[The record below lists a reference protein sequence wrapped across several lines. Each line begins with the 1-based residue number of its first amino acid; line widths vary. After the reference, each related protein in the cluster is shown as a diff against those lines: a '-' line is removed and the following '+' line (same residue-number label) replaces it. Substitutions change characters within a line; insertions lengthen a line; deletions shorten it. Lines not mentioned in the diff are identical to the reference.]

1 MNKRTPPIQAAD
13 EGCVEV
19 QAEVAHI
26 IHRAPPMTIDTTK
39 LARARA
45 DVAAV
50 AAACGW
56 N

>member
-26 IHRAPPMTIDTTK
+26 IHRAPPLKVDLAKLTK
-39 LARARA
+39 TRA